1 MARFEEIVPG
11 ILRLKVPFGAGW
23 TAVTLIRG
31 EENCL
36 IDAAGCAANVDDTI
50 VPALKAEGLRM
61 DDIACVLLT
70 HMHGDHVGG
79 VARMKELNPALKAAV
94 FRDSLERMRE
104 PRVYSRKIR
113 SVYPAY
119 SAPVPEVLEGCE
131 PDILLGDGEG
141 WGPLALIHTPGHD
154 TDSCCWWHIPTGTL
168 ICGDSL
174 QQRGTASQGCALL
187 MDVPEYRESVARLMT
202 IRVKNIVLGHAYLPL
217 GDVFRGE
224 EACRKLLVSCLCQ
237 DAADRAFVRG
247 MAAAGV
253 RDDVTIARELIRECG
268 GKEPKYL
275 FLPLYTVNGYY
286 HETERE
292 ER

>member
-174 QQRGTASQGCALL
+174 QQRGMLYRLARTRFSSLRAIREAARRRRSIPKILACFLPCARS
-187 MDVPEYRESVARLMT
+187 RESRRL
-202 IRVKNIVLGHAYLPL
+202 RLW
-217 GDVFRGE
+217 RG
-224 EACRKLLVSCLCQ
+224 R
-237 DAADRAFVRG
+237 R
-247 MAAAGV
+247 
-253 RDDVTIARELIRECG
+253 
-268 GKEPKYL
+268 
-275 FLPLYTVNGYY
+275 
-286 HETERE
+286 
-292 ER
+292 